1 MKTTA
6 RPIPMNARGFTLV
19 ELMVALAIA
28 AFLILGIMTISD
40 VSSRSYR
47 AQERVSDAQ
56 QGLRVGMDNM
66 VRRIRMAGYDPH
78 AESSGPIAVNGI
90 QTASDTKIQIMA
102 DYNADGAISPTDFE
116 EITYEYNAAN
126 GQLTQLLYETTATTS
141 PKPTP
146 QVLVNNVT
154 DLKFTYLNDAGK
166 APATLSDIRM
176 VMILMTVADRDNR
189 QSGSTFKRTLT
200 TRVNCRNL
208 RLY

>member
-1 MKTTA
+1 MKKTTMS
-6 RPIPMNARGFTLV
+6 ISMDARGFTLV

-40 VSSRSYR
+40 VSSRNYR

-78 AESSGPIAVNGI
+78 AESSGAIAVNGI
-90 QTASDTKIQIMA
+90 QTASTTKIQIMA
-102 DYNADGAISPTDFE
+102 DYNADGVINTTDWE
-116 EITYEYNAAN
+116 EITYQYNAATE
-126 GQLTQLLYETTATTS
+126 QLTQLLYESAGLGNS
-141 PKPTP
+141 PD
-146 QVLVNNVT
+146 VLVDHVT
-154 DLKFTYLNDAGK
+154 SLTFTYLNDAGK
-166 APATLSDIRM
+166 APATLSDICTVVIQM
-176 VMILMTVADRDNR
+176 KVADRDR
-189 QSGSTFKRTLT
+189 ESGSTFERTLT